1 MRLHQ
6 TTLPQ
11 QAVLGTFPSSF
22 PTYLSSKLIN
32 HTDALKVLGTEMR
45 TEGTKTILLLKEL
58 GFTFVL
64 RLHLPL
70 PGCDTKEI
78 SAADLGLHKP
88 RDYALQILTG
98 PFAYSLANTTTVI
111 SSLR

>member
-1 MRLHQ
+1 M
-6 TTLPQ
+6 LPQ

-22 PTYLSSKLIN
+22 PAYLPSKLIN
-32 HTDALKVLGTEMR
+32 HTDALKVLGTEIR
-45 TEGTKTILLLKEL
+45 TEETKTILLLKEL
-58 GFTFVL
+58 GFMFVL
-64 RLHLPL
+64 CLHLPL
-70 PGCDTKEI
+70 PRCDTKEI

-88 RDYALQILTG
+88 RDYALHVLTG